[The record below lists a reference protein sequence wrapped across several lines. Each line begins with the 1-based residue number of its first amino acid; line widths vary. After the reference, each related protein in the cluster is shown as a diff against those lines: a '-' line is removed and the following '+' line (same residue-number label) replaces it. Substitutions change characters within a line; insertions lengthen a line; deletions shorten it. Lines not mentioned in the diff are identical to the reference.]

1 MADSNDGI
9 LELMAKAGDLP
20 YGAAQVALLEE
31 AVQLADSANDLDLGF
46 ETRGELM
53 EAAVFS
59 GRPDILLVAF
69 SWCLAQCDRNPDRFS
84 PEEILWKY
92 KWVVEN
98 AISFPDVSRA
108 RLEELVADMERRYS
122 EAGSTL
128 QAVAFIRRTL
138 YMCLGEWTQARAAH
152 AEFRKR
158 GRDWLSDCPACI
170 ASQDCEY
177 FSRQKQWTRAVH
189 AVEPVLKNQL
199 ACAEEPHRALS
210 RVLRPLF
217 QMGRL
222 EEAKDYQ
229 RRGYTLVGGANQFAR
244 EQAAH
249 LQFLVLIADMAQAKR
264 LIERHLPTAL
274 EAIAADE
281 RFQFLLAARLWTER
295 LLGQDVRTLKV
306 HLPQGLPAADAEGYS
321 NVAALGEWFTIRARD
336 IARRF
341 DARNRTE
348 CFQQQLDEL
357 PELLRLAVD

>member
-1 MADSNDGI
+1 MIFPITRTRSRNTGQAAECSAARRNAFRRSPENLPDLLRHRIETFRVAQAFSGVGEEI
-9 LELMAKAGDLP
+9 TGTLAGR
-20 YGAAQVALLEE
+20 
-31 AVQLADSANDLDLGF
+31 VQL
-46 ETRGELM
+46 RH
-53 EAAVFS
+53 
-59 GRPDILLVAF
+59 RLV
-69 SWCLAQCDRNPDRFS
+69 
-84 PEEILWKY
+84 E
-92 KWVVEN
+92 
-98 AISFPDVSRA
+98 
-108 RLEELVADMERRYS
+108 
-122 EAGSTL
+122 
-128 QAVAFIRRTL
+128 
-138 YMCLGEWTQARAAH
+138 
-152 AEFRKR
+152 
-158 GRDWLSDCPACI
+158 
-170 ASQDCEY
+170 
-177 FSRQKQWTRAVH
+177 VH
-189 AVEPVLKNQL
+189 ANSADEP
-199 ACAEEPHRALS
+199 
-210 RVLRPLF
+210 
-217 QMGRL
+217 
-222 EEAKDYQ
+222 
-229 RRGYTLVGGANQFAR
+229 GGANQFAR